1 MACPCCV
8 CIRTQEVGVV
18 EDLGQFKRLLDPGFH
33 CIPFPLSQVAGTLSL
48 RIQQLDVTCET
59 KTRDNVFVRVEVAV
73 QFRVITVSSVE
84 HWLFGSWFEKSI
96 ESLKKLESWFW
107 LRSIGFEDTSKRK
120 PWINQPHCFVT
131 CQYHLKLGHFWFICL
146 LTFIPNHRS
155 FNPYYRANHQES
167 AYDAYY
173 RLSDPRG
180 QIQAYV
186 FDVIRS
192 TVPRME
198 LDEAFASKK
207 EIAAATLDQLETV
220 MKDYGYEIMNTLV
233 TDLSPDARVKAS
245 MNEINA
251 SKRLKE
257 AASHKAEADKVQQV
271 KAAEAD
277 AEARYLS
284 GLGVARQRKAI
295 VSGLQASISEF
306 SNEVDGVSSKDVMDI
321 LLLTQYFDTLRDVG
335 ANNIILEHEPGSV
348 AMLQQQVNRTLAKNK
363 KQGFLS

>member
-1 MACPCCV
+1 MCGCLV
-8 CIRTQEVGVV
+8 CIRTQEVGIV
-18 EDLGQFKRLLDPGFH
+18 EDLGQFKKLIDPGFH
-33 CIPFPLSQVAGTLSL
+33 FVFCPIQQVAGTLSL

-59 KTRDNVFVRVEVAV
+59 KTKDNVFVRVEVAV
-73 QFRVITVSSVE
+73 QFRVIT
-84 HWLFGSWFEKSI
+84 
-96 ESLKKLESWFW
+96 
-107 LRSIGFEDTSKRK
+107 
-120 PWINQPHCFVT
+120 
-131 CQYHLKLGHFWFICL
+131 
-146 LTFIPNHRS
+146 
-155 FNPYYRANHQES
+155 ES

-180 QIQAYV
+180 QIQSYV
-186 FDVIRS
+186 FDVVRS

-207 EIAAATLDQLETV
+207 QIAESTGEQLEAV
-220 MKDYGYEIMNTLV
+220 MKDYGYEILNTLV

-295 VSGLQASISEF
+295 VNGLQSSIAEF
-306 SNEVDGVSSKDVMDI
+306 ENDVDGVTSKDVMDI
-321 LLLTQYFDTLRDVG
+321 LVLTQYFDTLGAIG
-335 ANNIILEHEPGSV
+335 ANNLILEHEPASV
-348 AMLQQQVNRTLAKNK
+348 ASLQNQVNKTLKNRK
-363 KQGFLS
+363 TGFLS

>member
-1 MACPCCV
+1 VCV
-8 CIRTQEVGVV
+8 RTQEVAVV
-18 EDLGQFKRLLDPGFH
+18 EDLGQFKRLIDPGLHF
-33 CIPFPLSQVAGTLSL
+33 IMWPLQSVAGTLSL
-48 RIQQLDVTCET
+48 RIQQLDVFCET
-59 KTRDNVFVRVEVAV
+59 KTKDNVFVKVAIAV
-73 QFRVITVSSVE
+73 QFRVITE
-84 HWLFGSWFEKSI
+84 
-96 ESLKKLESWFW
+96 
-107 LRSIGFEDTSKRK
+107 
-120 PWINQPHCFVT
+120 N
-131 CQYHLKLGHFWFICL
+131 
-146 LTFIPNHRS
+146 
-155 FNPYYRANHQES
+155 

-180 QIQAYV
+180 QIQSYV

-198 LDEAFASKK
+198 LDEAFASKN
-207 EIAAATLDQLETV
+207 EIADATLRQLETV

-233 TDLSPDARVKAS
+233 TDMSPDARVKAS

-295 VSGLQASISEF
+295 VEGLQSSVNEF
-306 SNEVDGVSSKDVMDI
+306 SGEVQGVGPRDVMDI
-321 LLLTQYFDTLRDVG
+321 LMLTQYFDTLAAIG
-335 ANNIILEHEPGSV
+335 ANNMILEHEPQSV
-348 AMLQQQVNRTLAKNK
+348 ANLSNQVSKSLMRSGGK
-363 KQGFLS
+363 GFFS